1 MNIQMRARPASTGA
15 FANHLLEFETVRD
28 FFTSS
33 TLVTVT
39 DVLFLGLFLLVI
51 FSIAGPLAWV
61 PAVVVLIA
69 IVGGLV
75 LQIPLNRAVRKT
87 QHESA
92 QKHAILIETVSAL
105 DTIKS
110 VGAEGRMQ
118 RAWESFVGAT
128 SRTSQKSRFYSTLAS
143 NFTVMVQ
150 QFVSIVKVI
159 LGVYLVSEGEQIG
172 RA

>member
-1 MNIQMRARPASTGA
+1 MRIS
-15 FANHLLEFETVRD
+15 D
-28 FFTSS
+28 WSS
-33 TLVTVT
+33 
-39 DVLFLGLFLLVI
+39 DVCSSDL
-51 FSIAGPLAWV
+51 
-61 PAVVVLIA
+61 
-69 IVGGLV
+69 
-75 LQIPLNRAVRKT
+75 IPLNRAVRKT

-150 QFVSIVKVI
+150 QFVSIVTVI
-159 LGVYLVSEGEQIG
+159 FGVYLVSEGEMTMGAIVAAVMLD
-172 RA
+172 RKSTRLNSSH